1 MKKNIIVIMTVLIT
15 LCLSACGSNNSKNQ
29 TIIFEQRVNDQYLS
43 IIWEDREYVPYCAIN
58 PKNRGAYLG
67 YLEDEPQEEIYE
79 FDGYSSGEWLID
91 YLNMGFGGGEAMLFK
106 EISVQDIPDGF
117 YSEYDWN
124 NVLGEE

>member
-15 LCLSACGSNNSKNQ
+15 LCLSACGSNNSNNQ

-58 PKNRGAYLG
+58 PKNRGAFLG
-67 YLEDEPQEEIYE
+67 YLEDESQVEIYE
-79 FDGYSSGEWLID
+79 FDGYSSEEWLIH
-91 YLNMGFGGGEAMLFK
+91 YLNIGFGGGGAMLFK
-106 EISVQDIPDGF
+106 EISVQNVPDGF

-124 NVLGEE
+124 NVVGEE

>member
-15 LCLSACGSNNSKNQ
+15 LCFSACGSNNSSSNQ
-29 TIIFEQRVNDQYLS
+29 IIIFQQRVNDQYLS
-43 IIWEDREYVPYCAIN
+43 IIWDDREYVPYCAIN
-58 PKNRGAYLG
+58 QKNRGAFLG

-79 FDGYSSGEWLID
+79 FDGYSNEEWLIN

-106 EISVQDIPDGF
+106 EISVQDVPDGF

-124 NVLGEE
+124 NVNN